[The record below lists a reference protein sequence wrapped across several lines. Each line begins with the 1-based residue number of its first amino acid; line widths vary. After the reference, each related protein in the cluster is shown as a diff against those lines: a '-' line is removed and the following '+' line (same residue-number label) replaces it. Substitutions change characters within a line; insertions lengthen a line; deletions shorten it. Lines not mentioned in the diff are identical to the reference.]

1 MSTVSTPCGSPFL
14 YQAWDLAKERIRE
27 GVSSETYT
35 PSRNFTREE
44 DRQIAGERRPA
55 ALIFPCL
62 CLVHAFATYPFA
74 YAYFLCPC
82 YHCARVGA
90 VISASNEVGE
100 AIDWKKVSAAL
111 ASVLGS
117 QTRKQMRER
126 WHSLRCG
133 P

>member
-1 MSTVSTPCGSPFL
+1 M
-14 YQAWDLAKERIRE
+14 ERIQE

-62 CLVHAFATYPFA
+62 CLVSRVCNLPLR
-74 YAYFLCPC
+74 LCVLPLPMQK
-82 YHCARVGA
+82 CARAGA
-90 VISASNEVGE
+90 VISASKPTSFEKDSKK
-100 AIDWKKVSAAL
+100 IDWVKVSATL
-111 ASVLGS
+111 ASVLRS
-117 QTRKQMRER
+117 QTRKQVQSR
-126 WHSLRCG
+126 WDILRCG

>member
-1 MSTVSTPCGSPFL
+1 M
-14 YQAWDLAKERIRE
+14 ERVQE
-27 GVSSETYT
+27 GVSSETYN
-35 PSRNFTREE
+35 PSRIFTREE

-55 ALIFPCL
+55 ALISPCL
-62 CLVHAFATYPFA
+62 CLVSRVCNLPLR
-74 YAYFLCPC
+74 LCVLPLPMQK
-82 YHCARVGA
+82 CARAGA